1 MSTSAPHN
9 QEDQE
14 IDLSLIY
21 KKIGSFFDG
30 INRKLF
36 RCIQFFI
43 KNWIIITILLLVGTG
58 VGMYLDKNQKTYDN
72 QIMVS
77 PNFGSTDYLYS
88 KIDLIDSKIKDG
100 DTVFLKNV
108 VGINEPKRLK
118 KIEIRPIADIYKFI
132 ENKGENFE
140 LLKLM
145 AEDGDIKKIIEDNI
159 TSKNYKFHTIFFKTD
174 RLTSDK
180 QTVQPLLN
188 YLNQSNYYKEVQKI
202 TVDNIKGKLI
212 QNDTII
218 SQIDG
223 ILNGFSNRVN
233 SSQKSDKLVY
243 YNENTQLKDI
253 IVTKDTL
260 IKESG
265 KLKIALLTSDKII
278 KENGNTLN
286 IKNTESINGKLKF
299 SLPIL
304 FMFIYIMI
312 RFFIAFYRKQSQKI
326 TK

>member
-1 MSTSAPHN
+1 MSTNAPHN

-21 KKIGSFFDG
+21 KRIGGFFDG
-30 INRKLF
+30 INTKLF

-43 KNWIIITILLLVGTG
+43 KNWIVITILLIIGTG
-58 VGMYLDKNQKTYDN
+58 IGMYLDNNQKTYDN
-72 QIMVS
+72 QIIVQ

-88 KIDLIDSKIKDG
+88 KIELIQSKIKDG
-100 DTVFLKNV
+100 DTVFLKNA

-118 KIEIRPIADIYKFI
+118 KIEIKPIADIYKFI
-132 ENKGENFE
+132 ENKGENFN

-159 TSKNYKFHTIFFKTD
+159 TSKNYKFHTINFKTEG
-174 RLTSDK
+174 LTGNK

-188 YLNQSNYYKEVQKI
+188 FLNQSDFYKEVQKLS
-202 TVDNIKGKLI
+202 VDNLKEKLI

-243 YNENTQLKDI
+243 YNENVQLKDI

-260 IKESG
+260 IKENAR
-265 KLKIALLTSDKII
+265 LKIALLTSDKII
-278 KENGNTLN
+278 KENENTLN
-286 IKNTESINGKLKF
+286 IKNIEAINGRLKF
-299 SLPIL
+299 AMPIL
-304 FMFIYIMI
+304 FVLIYIMI
-312 RFFIAFYRKQSQKI
+312 RFFIAFYRKQSQN
-326 TK
+326 TKK